1 MAKQEQ
7 YIATGYV
14 PNNYQSGVN
23 VLGKTFKVF
32 NLVEAGILGIGS
44 FLLTYF
50 ILKKFSV
57 STETML
63 ATSICMCAPFILLG
77 LNGIDN
83 ESLHEYISH
92 IIMHFKNRR
101 IVKYNPKVKKNIKR
115 IDLEGIGGQT
125 ELLPKEKIMM
135 IYEKYKKQLDDN
147 SRAKMLEQEKL
158 AQENGVE
165 YIFDDDEEM
174 LEKYNLLPKKKKGK
188 EENVEEEN

>member
-92 IIMHFKNRR
+92 R
-101 IVKYNPKVKKNIKR
+101 
-115 IDLEGIGGQT
+115 
-125 ELLPKEKIMM
+125 
-135 IYEKYKKQLDDN
+135 
-147 SRAKMLEQEKL
+147 SS
-158 AQENGVE
+158 
-165 YIFDDDEEM
+165 
-174 LEKYNLLPKKKKGK
+174 
-188 EENVEEEN
+188 